1 LDSEFLRDGKEIVKR
16 CGGVPLAIK
25 TLGGVLSGKREIHT
39 WKAIRES
46 NLWNVE
52 SINDRVFASLKL
64 SYFHL
69 ADNLKQCFTFCS
81 IFPKGYKIV
90 KEHLI
95 AQWVAHGFI
104 HSTNNEHPVDIGND
118 YFDSLVKVGF
128 LQESVQIWYND
139 QLAYKMHDLI
149 HDLARLIIQDEIVTS
164 LPKISTNSTYRCRY
178 LSLLSSTEKVDRGL
192 FQKVRAIYV
201 YGGDLSV
208 DKSIKKS
215 FYIRSVIL
223 QSTTAALLSPFI
235 LKSEYLGYLEI
246 CHVSFT
252 VFQKLSQA
260 VGTCRLSIF
269 CIVEIL

>member
-1 LDSEFLRDGKEIVKR
+1 LDSEFIRDGKEIVKR

-81 IFPKGYKIV
+81 IFPEGYKIV

-104 HSTNNEHPVDIGND
+104 HSTNKEHPEDIGND

-139 QLAYKMHDLI
+139 QLAYKMQDLI
-149 HDLARLIIQDEIVTS
+149 HDLARLIIQTEIVTS
-164 LPKISTNSTYRCRY
+164 LPEISTNSTYRCRY
-178 LSLLSSTEKVDRGL
+178 LSLMSSTEKVDRSL

-201 YGGDLSV
+201 WW
-208 DKSIKKS
+208 
-215 FYIRSVIL
+215 
-223 QSTTAALLSPFI
+223 
-235 LKSEYLGYLEI
+235 
-246 CHVSFT
+246 
-252 VFQKLSQA
+252 
-260 VGTCRLSIF
+260 
-269 CIVEIL
+269 